1 MRVKLG
7 QNRFLRWIPGALRR
21 ITGISLPIIGVQW
34 SLGADERDAIRKL
47 LMFLEDRRILYA
59 DEPKDLKELNRK
71 HSNSANEITSSVNLI
86 RAELVKTRQSY
97 SFDMKTSKV
106 IESMQEA
113 CRRVME
119 GNYSRPVDNRAAPV
133 WVQHVGR
140 MRRIFGV
147 SIFALSKSYDLELGY
162 KMKRLSELSVASRS
176 PHRMVDAPKPKATV
190 IGNTRE

>member
-21 ITGISLPIIGVQW
+21 ITGLSLPIIGVQW

-47 LMFLEDRRILYA
+47 LMFLEDRRILYV
-59 DEPKDLKELNRK
+59 DEPKDLKELNRQ
-71 HSNSANEITSSVNLI
+71 HSNSSNEITSSVNLI
-86 RAELVKTRQSY
+86 RAELVKTRQSC
-97 SFDMKTSKV
+97 SFDIKTSEV

-119 GNYSRPVDNRAAPV
+119 GNYFISTNSHATSV
-133 WVQHVGR
+133 WVQQVGR
-140 MRRIFGV
+140 MRKLFGV

-162 KMKRLSELSVASRS
+162 KMKRLSELSVANRS
-176 PHRMVDAPKPKATV
+176 PYSMVEALKPKATV